1 MLDKPRNE
9 NIWNI
14 ESDKLRQDL
23 IMLEQANQDDM
34 SENNIMSWEEA
45 YGI

>member
-1 MLDKPRNE
+1 MSLAQPT
-9 NIWNI
+9 
-14 ESDKLRQDL
+14 LDL

-34 SENNIMSWEEA
+34 SESNIMSWEEA